1 MIANG
6 DKPWTFQSA
15 AFSAFVR
22 GFTMIELL
30 VVISIISMLM
40 SILMPSL
47 KKAREQGRTVVC
59 QTNLR
64 QLMFAWNMYAMDN
77 GDHLC
82 SASVHLNGPRPWLHE
97 AAPLFLP
104 NHWVSEGEGVAYNPV
119 IGTEQALA
127 DGALWDYLEVPE
139 VYKCHSHRTDYGL
152 SYAVNHTMAA
162 NLRFGSE
169 SIFTT
174 AGDFTTPADRLVFID
189 SIGILLKEDLN
200 ASYPEIY
207 DLELHGF
214 YPIEMDT
221 QQWNSG
227 TRLIT
232 RHNGGTN
239 LAFADG
245 HTDYYRWKDFRT
257 TWYND
262 GRAAV
267 PQAGSEADNF
277 DFEYL
282 FRICKG
288 SGAQLNSP

>member
-6 DKPWTFQSA
+6 DKSGTFQSVV
-15 AFSAFVR
+15 FSASAR

-64 QLMFAWNMYAMDN
+64 QLIFAWNMYNMDN
-77 GDHLC
+77 DDRLC

-97 AAPLFLP
+97 TAPLFP
-104 NHWVSEGEGVAYNPV
+104 PSHWVAEGDGVAFNPV

-127 DGALWDYLEVPE
+127 DGVLWDYLEVPE
-139 VYKCHSHRTDYGL
+139 VYKCHSHRTDFGL
-152 SYAVNHTMAA
+152 SYAVNHTMGA

-169 SIFTT
+169 TIFTN
-174 AGDFTTPADRLVFID
+174 AGDFSTPADRLVFID
-189 SIGILLKEDLN
+189 SVGILLKEDLN
-200 ASYPEIY
+200 SSYPDIY

-214 YPIEMDT
+214 YPIDMDT
-221 QQWNSG
+221 QLWNPG

-239 LAFADG
+239 LSFADG
-245 HTDYYRWKDFRT
+245 HTGYYRWKDYRT

-262 GRAAV
+262 SRAAV
-267 PQAGSEADNF
+267 PQTGSESDNPDF
-277 DFEYL
+277 DYL

-288 SGAQLNSP
+288 YNTQKVP